1 LLQDLPAP
9 KADQQEILSPIQMAS
24 EDEEDLSEF
33 KFQKFAATYFQ
44 GNITHQYSRKPL
56 KHPLLPLHTQG
67 DQLAAQ
73 ALWITILRFTGDLPE
88 PRFHTM
94 DRDTTSVMSKVTAT
108 LGRNFIRS
116 KEFQEAQMMGMDPV
130 RIYGS
135 LSSFIIDIRYI
146 DYINMRKRLSYF
158 IFVSFTGNIPQTK
171 TTFHQA
177 QACVANFKAKEQ
189 ARRGRAKK
197 IAGR

>member
-1 LLQDLPAP
+1 M
-9 KADQQEILSPIQMAS
+9 IS

-130 RIYGS
+130 RIYGRLS
-135 LSSFIIDIRYI
+135 LFIIDIR
-146 DYINMRKRLSYF
+146 F
-158 IFVSFTGNIPQTK
+158 ISI
-171 TTFHQA
+171 
-177 QACVANFKAKEQ
+177 
-189 ARRGRAKK
+189 
-197 IAGR
+197 ILI

>member
-1 LLQDLPAP
+1 MHM
-9 KADQQEILSPIQMAS
+9 IS

-88 PRFHTM
+88 PRYHTM
-94 DRDTTSVMSKVTAT
+94 DRDNTSVMSKVTAT

-116 KEFQEAQMMGMDPV
+116 KV
-130 RIYGS
+130 SRISPFHFRFTYSMIKIVSQGIPRS
-135 LSSFIIDIRYI
+135 TNDGIRS
-146 DYINMRKRLSYF
+146 RGL
-158 IFVSFTGNIPQTK
+158 PQAE
-171 TTFHQA
+171 TTL
-177 QACVANFKAKEQ
+177 NST
-189 ARRGRAKK
+189 
-197 IAGR
+197 